1 MRGPHQKAA
10 ITARHRLGDLC
21 LLSEDVESILGDVK
35 SEIEQ
40 GVAFALAAP
49 FPKPK
54 QVTEDVY
61 A

>member
-1 MRGPHQKAA
+1 MPYSDPYGASPDVRQVGAEP
-10 ITARHRLGDLC
+10 TV
-21 LLSEDVESILGDVK
+21 VESILSDVK
-35 SEIEQ
+35 SEIDQ

-54 QVTEDVY
+54 LVTEDVY

>member
-1 MRGPHQKAA
+1 VGAEP
-10 ITARHRLGDLC
+10 TLF
-21 LLSEDVESILGDVK
+21 ESILRDVK

-40 GVAFALAAP
+40 GVAFALAP

-54 QVTEDVY
+54 LVTEDRY

>member
-1 MRGPHQKAA
+1 VPYSDPYGASPE
-10 ITARHRLGDLC
+10 TAEWEPNRQSFEGI
-21 LLSEDVESILGDVK
+21 LSDVK

-40 GVAFALAAP
+40 GVAFALAP

-54 QVTEDVY
+54 LVTEDVY